1 MDLTPAVDGKYGA
14 PMGRQSWDDNAK
26 PFTGRMY
33 LRHIPLDSGGY
44 DSGGAY
50 WGIGMRLYGYAAQDD
65 SVNGF
70 ARAYDRVYAKSK
82 VLALHPQATFF
93 S

>member
-14 PMGRQSWDDNAK
+14 PMGRQSWDDNAE
-26 PFTGRMY
+26 PFAGRMY

-44 DSGGAY
+44 DKGGTY
-50 WGIGMRLYGYAAQDD
+50 WGIGMRLYGYAAHDD

-70 ARAYDRVYAKSK
+70 VRAYDRVDAKSK
-82 VLALHPQATFF
+82 VLELHPQATFF